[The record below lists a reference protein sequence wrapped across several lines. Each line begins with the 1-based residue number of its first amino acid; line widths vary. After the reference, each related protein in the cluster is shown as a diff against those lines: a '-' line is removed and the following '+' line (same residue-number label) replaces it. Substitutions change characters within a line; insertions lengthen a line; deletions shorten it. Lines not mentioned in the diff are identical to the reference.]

1 VTLEHDALCEN
12 LSACQRK
19 CIGLKQEVIYQQKAL
34 EEAFIRAI
42 KVEKESLNFM
52 EDIECYNQ
60 SLIDMKEQLMEKMLR
75 CF

>member
-1 VTLEHDALCEN
+1 VTLEHDALSEKLN
-12 LSACQRK
+12 ACQRK
-19 CIGLKQEVIYQQKAL
+19 CLGLEQEVTYQQKAL

-42 KVEKESLNFM
+42 KAEKESLNFM

-60 SLIDMKEQLMEKMLR
+60 SMIDMKEQLMEKMLR